1 MKKRWIAHLG
11 VALLAIGVGVQAP
24 TVTNV
29 ANQRPSI
36 AYAAKKHHHH
46 QTVTDQQLAQKD
58 YQGQQVIT
66 VNNGQPTFSSADLD
80 TSKGSWQK
88 YSSLDQYNR
97 ATAANALLN
106 KSMMP
111 TAKREPLTVDPT
123 GWHNKKVNGKYLY
136 NRCHLIGYQ
145 LSGQNNN
152 WKNLITGTRSLND
165 PAMLQYEDQVAEF
178 LRANPN
184 AYVRY
189 QVTPVYRGSELVA
202 RGVHM
207 QGQSVGSNA
216 IRFNVYIFNVQ
227 DGVKIN
233 YADGTSQVTG
243 GQTEASVAAPTV
255 QRHSSTVSNNTG
267 INDNQNQTVY
277 VTPYGHKYHYDPN
290 CRALCRSRTVNSMTV
305 GQARA
310 DGYTPCELESPQ

>member
-1 MKKRWIAHLG
+1 MKKRWLTRLG
-11 VALLAIGVGVQAP
+11 VALMALGIGVQAP
-24 TVTNV
+24 VLNHVTG
-29 ANQRPSI
+29 QPLI
-36 AYAAKKHHHH
+36 TYASKKHH
-46 QTVTDQQLAQKD
+46 QTTTDRQLSQKD
-58 YQGQQVIT
+58 YQGQQVIF
-66 VNNGQPTFSSADLD
+66 VNNNQPTFSSGDLD

-88 YSSLDQYNR
+88 YSNLDQYNR

-111 TAKREPLTVDPT
+111 TAKREPLKVNPT

-165 PAMLQYEDQVAEF
+165 PAMLQYEDEVAEF
-178 LRANPN
+178 LRTNPN

-189 QVTPVYRGSELVA
+189 QVTPVYRGSEQVA

-216 IRFNVYIFNVQ
+216 IHFNVYIFNVQ

-233 YADGTSQVTG
+233 YDDGTSQVTG
-243 GQTEASVAAPTV
+243 NQTSSSVTTSARSTNTAQSPT
-255 QRHSSTVSNNTG
+255 NTG
-267 INDNQNQTVY
+267 ANDNQNQTVY
-277 VTPYGHKYHYDPN
+277 VTSNGHKYHYDPN
-290 CRALCRSRTVNSMTV
+290 CRALRRSRTVNSMTV
-305 GQARA
+305 SQARA
-310 DGYTPCELESPQ
+310 DGYTPCELENPN